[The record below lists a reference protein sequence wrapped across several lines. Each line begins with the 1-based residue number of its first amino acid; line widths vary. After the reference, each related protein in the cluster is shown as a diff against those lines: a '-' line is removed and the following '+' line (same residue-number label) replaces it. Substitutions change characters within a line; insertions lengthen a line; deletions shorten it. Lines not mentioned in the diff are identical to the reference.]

1 MSLAHF
7 LGGGGGTD
15 SSISSIVFNASNQFP
30 IKSILNERIQ
40 GKERT

>member
-7 LGGGGGTD
+7 LGGGGGID

-40 GKERT
+40 EKERT